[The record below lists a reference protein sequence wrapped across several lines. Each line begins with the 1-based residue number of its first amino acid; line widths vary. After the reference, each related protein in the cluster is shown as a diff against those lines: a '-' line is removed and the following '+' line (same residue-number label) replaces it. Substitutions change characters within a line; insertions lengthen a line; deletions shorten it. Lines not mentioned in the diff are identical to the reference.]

1 MLGAPP
7 TLCCLIPTT
16 TQGGRNYLR
25 FAGYSARLVVTAPS
39 FLRRSSFWRTLT
51 CARSPGQIFRSQF
64 LSWNLPV
71 VSLTIRPKLGGFRR
85 KTTQVTCR
93 SHHVRSKAR
102 TVTWFATADVHFNP
116 LVEEVFVRL
125 LLCEVTHFPPFFF
138 FFPESS
144 VQSPQLRSGELC
156 FLSLRVG
163 CLHKLFEIFNK

>member
-1 MLGAPP
+1 MNQYWHIIVTYNPHL
-7 TLCCLIPTT
+7 
-16 TQGGRNYLR
+16 LR
-25 FAGYSARLVVTAPS
+25 FPQFPPNDLSSLAGYSARLVVTAPS

-125 LLCEVTHFPPFFF
+125 LLCEVTHFPPFFSF
-138 FFPESS
+138 QK
-144 VQSPQLRSGELC
+144 VLC
-156 FLSLRVG
+156 RAHS
-163 CLHKLFEIFNK
+163 